1 MMSIRTKVT
10 RGLLAIAVGIF
21 GVALWLSAPGIL
33 NRVAERGFE
42 QVVDDV
48 MPSVVH
54 VTNESMRW
62 QGSGVALTEDIV
74 LTARHVAEKGS
85 NFVVTLNNGE
95 SYTALHAISS
105 KKYDM
110 GFIKL
115 AEPVLTPAKFSTME
129 DCRLGTT
136 VFVVGSP
143 YGKMH
148 FNSVTLGIISGL
160 ERNIDDFVAQ
170 EGYPN
175 SGWPITFT
183 TDAAGHPG
191 NSGCPVFTMD
201 GKVRGILVAGFSP
214 VLIHVVPADTV
225 INDLAQIEILFTLN
239 EYYIEETPEFLN
251 YYRYW
256 EEEKNPRLPIWEQ
269 PFPKEPYNRS
279 PFIKPTFPID
289 ESPRLPFGLEDV
301 KRN

>member
-1 MMSIRTKVT
+1 MSRIRRVAANV
-10 RGLLAIAVGIF
+10 LLVVAIGIF
-21 GVALWLSAPGIL
+21 GIVAWLNAPRIL
-33 NRVAERGFE
+33 NNLTEKGLE
-42 QVVDDV
+42 QVVEEV

-54 VTNESMRW
+54 LTNESMRW
-62 QGSGVALTEDIV
+62 QGSGVALTEDIL

-85 NFVVTLNNGE
+85 NFVVTLSNGK

-115 AEPVLTPAKFSTME
+115 AEPVLTPAEFESTSMK
-129 DCRLGTT
+129 DCKLGTR

-143 YGKMH
+143 YGKLH
-148 FNSVTLGIISGL
+148 FNSVTTGIISGL
-160 ERNIDDFVAQ
+160 ERNIDDFVAR

-201 GKVRGILVAGFSP
+201 GKVRGVLVAGFSP

-225 INDLAQIEILFTLN
+225 INDLPQIEILFTLN
-239 EYYIEETPEFLN
+239 EYYVEETPEFLN

-256 EEEKNPRLPIWEQ
+256 EKQKNPRLPIWEQ
-269 PFPKEPYNRS
+269 PFPKEPYNNA
-279 PFIKPTFPID
+279 
-289 ESPRLPFGLEDV
+289 PFGLEGV
-301 KRN
+301 ER